1 MQTATT
7 NQSGY
12 LECRATRV
20 GEDTTLSQIIKLVS
34 DASATKA
41 PIARIADT
49 VSMYFVPTI
58 IALAVIATAG
68 WLFVGASFGE
78 AIARGIAILVV
89 ACPCALGLATPVAI
103 MVGNGVGAKN
113 GILFKTSE
121 SLEIAG
127 KVSIVALD
135 KTGTITKGQP
145 KVTDLVPAAGV
156 TERTL
161 LQLAYDLEQKSE
173 HPLAKAVVEEALSR
187 KLAAEAVD
195 DFSILPGN
203 A

>member
-1 MQTATT
+1 M
-7 NQSGY
+7 
-12 LECRATRV
+12 
-20 GEDTTLSQIIKLVS
+20 S

-103 MVGNGVGAKN
+103 MVGNGVGAKMA
-113 GILFKTSE
+113 S
-121 SLEIAG
+121 SLKPVNPLKSRG
-127 KVSIVALD
+127 K
-135 KTGTITKGQP
+135 
-145 KVTDLVPAAGV
+145 
-156 TERTL
+156 
-161 LQLAYDLEQKSE
+161 
-173 HPLAKAVVEEALSR
+173 
-187 KLAAEAVD
+187 
-195 DFSILPGN
+195 
-203 A
+203 

>member
-103 MVGNGVGAKN
+103 MVGNGVGAKMA
-113 GILFKTSE
+113 S
-121 SLEIAG
+121 SLKPVNPLKSRG
-127 KVSIVALD
+127 K
-135 KTGTITKGQP
+135 
-145 KVTDLVPAAGV
+145 
-156 TERTL
+156 
-161 LQLAYDLEQKSE
+161 
-173 HPLAKAVVEEALSR
+173 
-187 KLAAEAVD
+187 
-195 DFSILPGN
+195 
-203 A
+203 